1 MFEALSEKFQAVFKK
16 LRSKGR
22 LTEKDIDAA
31 LREVRISLLE
41 ADVHYKVVKNLIEEI
56 RKEALGKEVLE
67 SLTPSQQVIKIVH
80 EKLVQV
86 LGEPSPIDTSPPRPS
101 VILLAGLQGSG
112 KTTTA
117 AKLALHFKNR
127 GMMPFLVS
135 VDIHRPAAID
145 QLRKLSLEVG
155 AGFYQPQL
163 GETPENIAI
172 RARERA
178 VESGSD
184 VLIVDSAG
192 RLHID
197 DEMMEELKRVKEVL
211 TPRETI
217 LVADAMTGQDAVNI
231 ASSFQE
237 RIGITGVILTKMDGD
252 ARGGAALSIRFV
264 TGRPIKFIG
273 VGEKLDALEPF
284 YPDRIA
290 SRILGMG
297 DILSLI
303 EKAQGEM
310 DEKKAQDMLKKIK
323 EASFTLDDFKEQL
336 IGLRKMGSME
346 EILNSLPIPGK
357 FKKMAGI
364 GISEKDIK
372 KWLAAI
378 DSMTKEER
386 RNYRIINGSRKKRI
400 ARGSGTT
407 VNDVNRLLK
416 TYKDMLKVMKQMRK
430 RGGIGR
436 ILRQLFS

>member
-1 MFEALSEKFQAVFKK
+1 MFETLSEKFQAVFKK